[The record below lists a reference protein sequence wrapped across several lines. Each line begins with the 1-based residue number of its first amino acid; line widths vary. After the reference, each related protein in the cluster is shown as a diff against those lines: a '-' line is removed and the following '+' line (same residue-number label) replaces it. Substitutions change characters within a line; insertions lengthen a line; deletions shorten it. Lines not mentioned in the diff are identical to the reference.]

1 MRILVTA
8 LFCLC
13 MVTVK
18 AQNGLSGLVT
28 QMPLNTKINSDKVKV
43 KALVILKTDTGD
55 IKTNNIFALATDI
68 EKMDLP
74 SKTEVSK
81 TLGPIEED
89 VVVVITLKKDVR
101 WLRIPALLAKYHIDA
116 KYSNLPVYVD
126 DKLLTHPGPVIIAE
140 PMVKAVDLKNAQIH
154 ITTNN
159 GKGALGLN

>member
-1 MRILVTA
+1 MRTLLTA

-13 MVTVK
+13 MVTVE
-18 AQNGLSGLVT
+18 AQNGLSGT
-28 QMPLNTKINSDKVKV
+28 IAPLSSNTKINSNKDKI

-55 IKTNNIFALATDI
+55 VKTNNILAMATDI

-89 VVVVITLKKDVR
+89 VVVVITLKKDVN
-101 WLRIPALLAKYHIDA
+101 WLRLPALLAKYHIDA
-116 KYSNLPVYVD
+116 KYSNLPVCVD

-140 PMVKAVDLKNAQIH
+140 PMVKAVNFKNTQIH
-154 ITTNN
+154 ITTHN